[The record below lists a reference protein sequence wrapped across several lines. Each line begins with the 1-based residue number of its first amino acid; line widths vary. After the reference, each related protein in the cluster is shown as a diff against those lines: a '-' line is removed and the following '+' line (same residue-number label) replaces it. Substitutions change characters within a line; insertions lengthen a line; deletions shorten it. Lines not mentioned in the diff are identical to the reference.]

1 MMKKQ
6 KIINDILAYLSAELF
21 AIKTAANNAHL
32 AATDDQS
39 VAETQYDTL
48 AIEASYLA
56 EGQSRR
62 VHDIQQAEQAIE
74 QFVIHD
80 FDKKMPISLGALVQI
95 TQEKCGDKWF
105 FIAPA
110 AGGFR
115 GVLNRKPYTVITPNS
130 PMAMALMG
138 KFIDDDVALLIGTNK
153 QYHEVIAVY

>member
-1 MMKKQ
+1 MKKKQ
-6 KIINDILAYLSAELF
+6 IISDILAHLEQELS

-62 VHDIQQAEQAIE
+62 VEEIQQAKQAIE
-74 QFVIHD
+74 QLVIRT
-80 FDKKMPISLGALVQI
+80 FDENTPISLSALVQLS
-95 TQEKCGDKWF
+95 QDNDDKLWF

-115 GVLNRKPYTVITPNS
+115 GVLNEQTYTVITPRS
-130 PMAMALMG
+130 PMAKALIG
-138 KFIDDDVALLIGTNK
+138 KFVDDEVELMMGVNK
-153 QYHEVIAVY
+153 RHNEIVAVY